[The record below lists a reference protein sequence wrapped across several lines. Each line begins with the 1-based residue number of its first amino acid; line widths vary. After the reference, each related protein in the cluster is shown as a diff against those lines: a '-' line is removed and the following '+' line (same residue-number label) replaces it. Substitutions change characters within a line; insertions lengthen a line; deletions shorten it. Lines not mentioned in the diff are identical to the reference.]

1 MEKSNHPE
9 IEVLEGLEPI
19 RRRPLVYIGD
29 LSNKHITT
37 TLLFQALCHA
47 VDEAIDG
54 HCTEVQI
61 VIKKFGAVIS
71 YDAGLPLTPVRN
83 GETPTAVI
91 LMSRLSG
98 CSNMKKHIEVG
109 SEYCELGLA
118 VLNAVCVDFVA
129 LTHVNGQQAKF
140 VFSKGKLD
148 QPVRVSKS
156 EHADYT
162 RISFQLDNSILP
174 RFCFDLDSVQNR
186 AKQMSVKYGVK
197 VDVFTNF

>member
-9 IEVLEGLEPI
+9 IEILEGLEPI
-19 RRRPLVYIGD
+19 RRRPFMYIGD

-47 VDEAIDG
+47 VDEAVDG
-54 HCTEVQI
+54 HCTEVQM
-61 VIKKFGAVIS
+61 VIEKFGAVIS

-83 GETPTAVI
+83 GDTPTAVI

-98 CSNMKKHIEVG
+98 CSNMKRHIEVG

-129 LTHVNGQQAKF
+129 LTHLNGQQAKF
-140 VFSKGKLD
+140 VFSKGKLE
-148 QPVRVSKS
+148 QAVTVSKS
-156 EHADYT
+156 ENADYT
-162 RISFQLDNSILP
+162 RISFQLDHSILP
-174 RFCFDLDSVQNR
+174 RFNFDLDSVQNR
-186 AKQMSVKYGVK
+186 AKQMAIKYGIQ
-197 VDVFTNF
+197 VDVSTNV